1 MDQQYQPVLRAFRAL
16 IQDSCV
22 RLVGTTI
29 PNREWTS
36 VEYSERVTQFTSTYR
51 PDFED
56 RVPVSAVSDAALD
69 DLLAAFDTHRNLLAN
84 ILRYSSASD
93 LPGGGQERNLARI
106 FLVRPVLA
114 AYVQAVQSYAYD
126 ADVLDRI
133 LHRLMIDLT
142 HHTVVVR
149 HASPLIRLR
158 LAEDVLSLGDRVH
171 LKRLDPQQFERWL
184 NNHAVGPLMLAQRAT
199 PDDLPCLLK
208 VEFERDRVEQWQP
221 GYLPAKVQAWKER
234 DYATLALRLLTGVY
248 IEEFFTLEETDSLL
262 WGASDNWSP
271 REIRGQGRP
280 DYPTLGNDDINR
292 LSQLV
297 AQLKKL
303 VPQLG
308 MPLADSRFSF
318 ALARWDSGLAR
329 KRDVD
334 QLVDHWIALESLFA
348 SDATTEIVYRVSLRI
363 AAHLGRTPNERERLY
378 QEMRKA
384 YGWRSKTVH
393 GGRPTKPKDQQEL
406 AKAIAAS
413 SSCLRSTLLQTLRD
427 GEIFN
432 DKAIEV
438 AMLRSSAPERDAL
451 EDTR

>member
-1 MDQQYQPVLRAFRAL
+1 MDQQYQPVLRAFHAL
-16 IQDSCV
+16 IQDSCE
-22 RLVGTTI
+22 RLAGTTI

-36 VEYSERVTQFTSTYR
+36 VEHSRNVTSFTSTSR
-51 PDFED
+51 PDFEG
-56 RVPVSAVSDAALD
+56 RVPVNAVSDEALD
-69 DLLAAFDTHRNLLAN
+69 NLLAAFDPHRNLLAS
-84 ILRYSSASD
+84 ILQYSSAND
-93 LPGGGQERNLARI
+93 LPSGGQERNRARI

-114 AYVQAVQSYAYD
+114 AYVLEVQSYAYN

-133 LHRLMIDLT
+133 LDRLMIDLT
-142 HHTVVVR
+142 SHTVVVR
-149 HASPLIRLR
+149 HTSPLIRLR
-158 LAEDVLSLGDRVH
+158 LAEDVLSLGNKVQ

-184 NNHAVGPLMLAQRAT
+184 NNYAVGPLMLAQRVT
-199 PDDLPCLLK
+199 PDDLPCLLE

-221 GYLPAKVQAWKER
+221 GNLPAQVQAWHER
-234 DYATLALRLLTGVY
+234 DYATLAIRLLTGVY
-248 IEEFFTLEETDSLL
+248 IEEFFTLEETNSLL
-262 WGASDNWSP
+262 WGASGNWSP
-271 REIRGQGRP
+271 REIRGQGQP
-280 DYPTLGNDDINR
+280 DYPTLGSDDINR

-297 AQLKKL
+297 TQLKKL

-329 KRDVD
+329 KRGVD

-348 SDATTEIVYRVSLRI
+348 SGATTEIVYRISLRI

-384 YGWRSKTVH
+384 YGWRSKIVH
-393 GGRPTKPKDQQEL
+393 GGRPAKPKDQQEL

-413 SSCLRSTLLQTLRD
+413 SSCLRSALLQTLRD
-427 GEIFN
+427 GEVFN
-432 DKAIEV
+432 DEAIEV
-438 AMLRSSAPERDAL
+438 AMLRASAPEGEAL